1 MLILEMNR
9 AGMVNRGLTGYA
21 TGFSIGA
28 VQTAAASYKE
38 TGKIDWEVDWKG
50 YPNRLLY
57 KKINYATTKQ
67 NSYFSS
73 F

>member
-1 MLILEMNR
+1 MNR

-38 TGKIDWEVDWKG
+38 TGKIDWDVVWKNAKSSG
-50 YPNRLLY
+50 LVGL
-57 KKINYATTKQ
+57 TTGAISGMADGKDAV
-67 NSYFSS
+67 YLE
-73 F
+73 